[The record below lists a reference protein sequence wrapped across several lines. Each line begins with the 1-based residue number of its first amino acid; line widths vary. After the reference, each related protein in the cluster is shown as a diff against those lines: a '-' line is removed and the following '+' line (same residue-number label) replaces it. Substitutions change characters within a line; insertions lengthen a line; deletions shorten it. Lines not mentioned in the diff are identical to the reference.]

1 MCSAAGANFAF
12 GDVES
17 RGGGEEPPTVCFLFL
32 LAAAPA
38 GDFRRLSKPL
48 NDCPTIVRSVPEKIV
63 HIILIT

>member
-1 MCSAAGANFAF
+1 MCSAAGANLAL
-12 GDVES
+12 GDVVES

-48 NDCPTIVRSVPEKIV
+48 NDCPTIVRSVPERIV
-63 HIILIT
+63 QIIT